1 MAGLEA
7 LASRITRWIALG
19 GLVAFVAVALVT
31 IVDVMMRWLFASP
44 IDGVEEVSKLVVA
57 IAIAA
62 FFPAA
67 LADRHHI
74 SITFLGKLAGP
85 RGHAWLETLSA
96 CVTSVFFFAVG
107 WEFVAYTAQVKDA
120 GETTW
125 ILAWPVAPWWTVV
138 TAFMIVCIPVQVVVF
153 VAEIGRALR
162 GGEAPSG
169 AALPETVSPD
179 DGEY

>member
-7 LASRITRWIALG
+7 LASRATRWIAFF
-19 GLVAFVAVALVT
+19 GLVAFVALALGT
-31 IVDVMMRWLFASP
+31 ICDVLMRWLFASP
-44 IDGVEEVSKLVVA
+44 IDGVEEVSKLVGA

-67 LADRHHI
+67 IADRHHI
-74 SITFLGKLAGP
+74 SITFLGKLSGP
-85 RGHAWLETLSA
+85 KGHAWLETLAALVNSL
-96 CVTSVFFFAVG
+96 FFFAVG
-107 WEFVAYTAQVKDA
+107 WEFIAYTLQVKDA

-125 ILAWPVAPWWTVV
+125 ILGWPVAPWWTVA
-138 TAFMIVCIPVQVVVF
+138 TAFMVVCIPVQVIVF

-162 GGEAPSG
+162 GGVG
-169 AALPETVSPD
+169 ADEPLGETVSPA